1 MNKVKVE
8 KKSAESILEE
18 ETVNYGRSLLLL
30 VECEC
35 NQIYSVT

>member
-18 ETVNYGRSLLLL
+18 ETAMEEIFAALGGM
-30 VECEC
+30 
-35 NQIYSVT
+35 